1 MILWSINDESG
12 KVMNRLAIGIASI
25 SLIFIHLFIIILIF
39 SRNNILPPR
48 LMIQIPTDCLLD
60 AISKFS
66 FRQPAKFCV
75 DFCRIDSV
83 AAVVAFAVFYVGNE
97 AFRLAQFLQD
107 KLYNVDV
114 CHFVVTTDIVSLSYG
129 SFMDDEVDGFAVV
142 FHIEPVT
149 DVFAISVNRERLV
162 IKGIGNHE
170 GNQLFRELVGAVV
183 VAAPGNGGGEA
194 IGSVVSTYQEVSS
207 RLGTAVRG
215 RRMEWR
221 LFREEQVRPVQGQVA
236 VDFVCGDL
244 VVTLDTILP
253 ASIRED
259 RGADDIG
266 LQENLRIQDGT
277 IHMGLGSKVHHHIR
291 MLLFKESI
299 HRIPVTDIHLHK
311 PKIRLIHDRSQSGE
325 IPSIS
330 QLIEADNP
338 IIRILLHHVENKVR
352 ADETGTAGYDYCH
365 NVCCPFWSIRRR
377 LLTANRYPPS
387 AVRLSILSAF

>member
-170 GNQLFRELVGAVV
+170 GNQLFRELVV
-183 VAAPGNGGGEA
+183 
-194 IGSVVSTYQEVSS
+194 
-207 RLGTAVRG
+207 G
-215 RRMEWR
+215 R
-221 LFREEQVRPVQGQVA
+221 P
-236 VDFVCGDL
+236 
-244 VVTLDTILP
+244 
-253 ASIRED
+253 
-259 RGADDIG
+259 
-266 LQENLRIQDGT
+266 
-277 IHMGLGSKVHHHIR
+277 
-291 MLLFKESI
+291 
-299 HRIPVTDIHLHK
+299 
-311 PKIRLIHDRSQSGE
+311 
-325 IPSIS
+325 
-330 QLIEADNP
+330 
-338 IIRILLHHVENKVR
+338 
-352 ADETGTAGYDYCH
+352 
-365 NVCCPFWSIRRR
+365 
-377 LLTANRYPPS
+377 
-387 AVRLSILSAF
+387 